1 MFRSKAWKWLLL
13 GSAITII
20 VLYMAELTT
29 SGIERVYGP
38 LESSQSAQR
47 QALEAGLAGEE
58 KNTRGLIPITD
69 NERYE
74 EVAAVEVKSERPS
87 LSTGSPVDQEIA
99 TLEAEIAEL
108 KRQALLKEKQELQKK
123 LLINEEASKPAV
135 NRMADSTS
143 EVLQKTSSGSI
154 EFIAKLFSNVIN

>member
-47 QALEAGLAGEE
+47 QALEAGSAGDE

-69 NERYE
+69 DEWYE
-74 EVAAVEVKSERPS
+74 EAAVEVKTERPS
-87 LSTGSPVDQEIA
+87 SSTGSPVDQEIA
-99 TLEAEIAEL
+99 ALEAEIAEL

>member
-47 QALEAGLAGEE
+47 QALEAGSASDE

-69 NERYE
+69 DEWYE
-74 EVAAVEVKSERPS
+74 EAAAVEVKTERPIS
-87 LSTGSPVDQEIA
+87 TTGSSVDQEIA
-99 TLEAEIAEL
+99 ALEAEIAEL